1 MSTDITTTVNFQ
13 DTLDASGVF
22 TTVKGT
28 DIEAKKTVFSA
39 VNDAEPLSDHLG
51 ETLDVVDIVAHKV
64 EVANEES
71 GEIGEAT
78 RVVLLTADGKAL
90 ASVSVGIQGAVRNI
104 LAFLGE
110 PSTWDGAVKLIPV
123 ERKGRRGFR
132 YMSLMLAKDK

>member
-1 MSTDITTTVNFQ
+1 MSTDVSTIGNFQ
-13 DTLDASGVF
+13 NTLDEFGVF

-51 ETLDVVDIVAHKV
+51 EILNVVDIVAHKV

-71 GEIGEAT
+71 GEIDEAT
-78 RVVLLTADGKAL
+78 RVVLLTSDGTAL

-110 PSTWDGAVKLIPV
+110 PSTWNGAVKLIPV
-123 ERKGRRGFR
+123 EKKGRRGFR

>member
-1 MSTDITTTVNFQ
+1 MSTEITTTNFQ
-13 DTLDASGVF
+13 DTLDESGVF

-28 DIEAKKTVFSA
+28 DIDAKKRVFVA

-78 RVVLLTADGKAL
+78 RVVLLTSDDKAL

-104 LAFLGE
+104 LAFLGD

-123 ERKGRRGFR
+123 ERKGRRGYR

>member
-1 MSTDITTTVNFQ
+1 MSTDISTTTNFQ

-28 DIEAKKTVFSA
+28 DIDAKKRVFVA

-51 ETLDVVDIVAHKV
+51 EILDVVDIVAHKV
-64 EVANEES
+64 EVADEES

-78 RVVLLTADGKAL
+78 RVVLLTSDDRAL

-104 LAFLGE
+104 LAFLGD
-110 PSTWDGAVKLIPV
+110 PSTWGGAVKLIPV
-123 ERKGRRGFR
+123 ERKGRRGYR

>member
-1 MSTDITTTVNFQ
+1 MSTDISTSMSFQ
-13 DTLDASGVF
+13 DKLDSSGVF

-78 RVVLLTADGKAL
+78 RVVLLTSDGNAL

-110 PSTWDGAVKLIPV
+110 PSTWGGAVKLIPV
-123 ERKGRRGFR
+123 EKKGRRGFR
-132 YMSLMLAKDK
+132 YMSLMLAKNK

>member
-1 MSTDITTTVNFQ
+1 MSTDITTINFQ
-13 DTLDASGVF
+13 DTLDSSGVF

-39 VNDAEPLSDHLG
+39 VNDAEPLSDHFG
-51 ETLDVVDIVAHKV
+51 EILDIVDIVAHKV

-71 GEIGEAT
+71 GEIDEAT

-90 ASVSVGIQGAVRNI
+90 ASVSIGIQGAVRNI

-123 ERKGRRGFR
+123 EKKSRRGFR

>member
-1 MSTDITTTVNFQ
+1 MSSDIVTTPNFQ
-13 DTLDASGVF
+13 DTLDSSGVF

-78 RVVLLTADGKAL
+78 RVVLLTSDGNAL

-110 PSTWDGAVKLIPV
+110 PSTWGGAVKLIPV

-132 YMSLMLAKDK
+132 YMSLMLAKNK

>member
-1 MSTDITTTVNFQ
+1 MSTEITTTANFQ
-13 DTLDASGVF
+13 DTLDSSGVF

-28 DIEAKKTVFSA
+28 DIEAKKRVFVA

-51 ETLDVVDIVAHKV
+51 EILDVVDIVAHKV

-78 RVVLLTADGKAL
+78 RVVLLTSDDRAL
-90 ASVSVGIQGAVRNI
+90 ASVSVGIQVAVRNI
-104 LAFLGE
+104 LAFLGA

-123 ERKGRRGFR
+123 ERKGRRGYR

>member
-1 MSTDITTTVNFQ
+1 MSTDITTTNFQ
-13 DTLDASGVF
+13 NTLDTSGVF
-22 TTVKGT
+22 TTVKGN

-51 ETLDVVDIVAHKV
+51 EPLKVVDIVAHKV

-71 GEIGEAT
+71 GEIDEAT
-78 RVVLLTADGKAL
+78 RIVLITEGGQAL

-110 PSTWDGAVKLIPV
+110 PSTWDGAVTLVPV
-123 ERKGRRGFR
+123 EKKGRRGFR
-132 YMSLMLAKDK
+132 YMTLMLAKDE

>member
-1 MSTDITTTVNFQ
+1 MSTDITAVNFQ
-13 DTLDASGVF
+13 NTLDTAGVF
-22 TTVKGT
+22 TTIKGD

-51 ETLDVVDIVAHKV
+51 EPLKVVDIVAHNV

-78 RVVLLTADGKAL
+78 RIVLITEDGQAL
-90 ASVSVGIQGAVRNI
+90 ASVSLGIQGAVRNI

-110 PSTWDGAVKLIPV
+110 PSTWDGAVTLVPMEK
-123 ERKGRRGFR
+123 KGRRGFR
-132 YMSLMLAKDK
+132 YMTLMLAKDK

>member
-1 MSTDITTTVNFQ
+1 MNTDISTTVNFQ

-22 TTVKGT
+22 TTVKGS

-39 VNDAEPLSDHLG
+39 VNDAEPLADHLG
-51 ETLDVVDIVAHKV
+51 ETIDVVDIVAHKV
-64 EVANEES
+64 EVANEET

-78 RVVLLTADGKAL
+78 RIVLLTSDGRAL

-110 PSTWDGAVKLIPV
+110 PSSWDGAVKLVPV

-132 YMSLMLAKDK
+132 YMSLMLVKDN

>member
-1 MSTDITTTVNFQ
+1 MSTEITTTNFQ
-13 DTLDASGVF
+13 DTLDESGVF

-28 DIEAKKTVFSA
+28 DIDAKKRVFVA

-123 ERKGRRGFR
+123 EKKGRRGFR

>member
-1 MSTDITTTVNFQ
+1 MSSDIVTTLNFQ
-13 DTLDASGVF
+13 DTLDTSGVF

-28 DIEAKKTVFSA
+28 DIEAKKTVFTA

-51 ETLDVVDIVAHKV
+51 EILDVVDIVAHKV
-64 EVANEES
+64 EVANEET
-71 GEIGEAT
+71 GEIDEAT

-110 PSTWDGAVKLIPV
+110 PSTWDGAVKLVPV